1 MKATYGQFIVE
12 SRGLKLL
19 EGSLSLFSLESQKA
33 FILTSQQINILDDSL
48 FQNNSH
54 CTSKVTAR
62 NIAGIY
68 FLKHIC

>member
-1 MKATYGQFIVE
+1 MDNFFFRIKI
-12 SRGLKLL
+12 L
-19 EGSLSLFSLESQKA
+19 ENAISLLSLDSQAA
-33 FILTSQQINILDDSL
+33 FILTSQQINILDDSP

-68 FLKHIC
+68 FLKETY